1 MSQREGIATFLS
13 AVAPIVLG
21 FLFSLTTSGAIRHP
35 IAAPIFSTVCLL
47 VGFAL
52 FLAAKIPQYRKGI
65 YWSVGTREMTTREQ
79 KWQYRV
85 GYGLMVFGGIS
96 WMGTLM
102 GRVVSG
108 H

>member
-1 MSQREGIATFLS
+1 MSQREGIATFLW

-35 IAAPIFSTVCLL
+35 IAAPIFSNGMPSAV
-47 VGFAL
+47 FAL
-52 FLAAKIPQYRKGI
+52 FLAAKIPEYRKGI
-65 YWSVGTREMTTREQ
+65 YVRGNERNDNKRTEMAIPWVRASWCSVE
-79 KWQYRV
+79 
-85 GYGLMVFGGIS
+85 S
-96 WMGTLM
+96 WMGAPW